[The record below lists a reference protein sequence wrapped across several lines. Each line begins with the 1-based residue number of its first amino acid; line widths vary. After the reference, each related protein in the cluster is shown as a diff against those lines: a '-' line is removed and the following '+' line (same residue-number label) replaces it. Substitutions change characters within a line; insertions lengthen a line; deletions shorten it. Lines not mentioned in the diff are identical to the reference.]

1 MDTPVLHY
9 TMNAETGYFYS
20 TSTPSNNASEPL
32 QSPEVTE
39 SVDVK
44 DKL

>member
-1 MDTPVLHY
+1 MEPTVHYVMDG
-9 TMNAETGYFYS
+9 ETGYFYT
-20 TSTPSNNASEPL
+20 TSTPPDNSSEPL